1 MNLKKILAVLLIVSL
16 LLSGCAA
23 EADTGSA
30 APSYDPL
37 ADSILHTVP
46 WTDSLGN
53 EISLP
58 ENPRVIS
65 LYGSF
70 AQCWLL
76 SGGSLVGVTE
86 DAVEEHGIETGGDV
100 TLVGSVKEPNLE
112 QIAALSPD
120 YVILSADLTAH
131 MELDAALT
139 DMQIP
144 HGYFRMDTFE
154 DYDAMMQTF
163 CALNDASGTLYEENV
178 TEIRTKIEKIKAE
191 TAAALEEGEAP
202 RVLLLRAYSTGV
214 KAKTNDNLAG
224 VILDELGAYNIAYD
238 SPSMLEELS
247 VEAIIAADPDFIFI
261 STMGSAESAKAYM
274 AESVESNPAWSELT
288 AVKNGRYIYLPKDLF
303 HYKPLNRWDESYAYL
318 ADCLL
323 GKTE

>member
-1 MNLKKILAVLLIVSL
+1 MYK
-16 LLSGCAA
+16 
-23 EADTGSA
+23 
-30 APSYDPL
+30 
-37 ADSILHTVP
+37 
-46 WTDSLGN
+46 
-53 EISLP
+53 
-58 ENPRVIS
+58 RQS

-202 RVLLLRAYSTGV
+202 VSYTHLDVYKRQVLSTYLPICFRYPILHHAFLLLYEST
-214 KAKTNDNLAG
+214 NQ
-224 VILDELGAYNIAYD
+224 
-238 SPSMLEELS
+238 
-247 VEAIIAADPDFIFI
+247 EAP
-261 STMGSAESAKAYM
+261 
-274 AESVESNPAWSELT
+274 
-288 AVKNGRYIYLPKDLF
+288 
-303 HYKPLNRWDESYAYL
+303 
-318 ADCLL
+318 
-323 GKTE
+323 